1 MRARPLLKS
10 AASVHGLCW
19 PAVPRLHEKVL
30 TAVTETGIPGR
41 LRTAVE
47 KQVLSRRGPGVTVP
61 VSWAQGIEPTE
72 VARFWTGHTVNSR
85 PFISAR
91 QSARYLEWRF
101 RQYPRFRELSGL
113 YGTHDGET
121 VLDYGCGPGNDV
133 VGFTIHTDAARIV
146 GADVSSAA
154 LALAAQRLSLHPQAE
169 GRAELVQLAE
179 DDPALP
185 LEDASVDFLSS
196 QGVIHHTSDPDAVLR
211 ELARVTRPGA
221 WGSVMVY
228 NRDSTWFHLATA
240 YEVQVVQGRWA
251 DESIDEA
258 FRHNTD
264 GPDCPISRAW
274 APATFVAMCEAAG
287 FEATFLGGYPS
298 RMELDA
304 IRRLLSRAL
313 WDERLSDEHRAFLR
327 ELSFDGDGLPLR
339 NGGLAG
345 IGGTYRL
352 RRAA

>member
-1 MRARPLLKS
+1 
-10 AASVHGLCW
+10 
-19 PAVPRLHEKVL
+19 VPRLHEKVL
-30 TAVTETGIPGR
+30 TAVTATGIPGR
-41 LRTAVE
+41 LRTALE
-47 KQVLSRRGPGVTVP
+47 QQVLARRGPGVTVP
-61 VSWAQGIEPTE
+61 VAWLDGAPPTD
-72 VARFWTGHTVNSR
+72 VTSFWTGHTVNSR

-91 QSARYLEWRF
+91 QSARYLQWRF

-113 YGTHDGET
+113 YGQHDGQT

-133 VGFTIHTDAARIV
+133 VGFTLHTGAARIV
-146 GADVSSAA
+146 GADVSPAA
-154 LALAAQRLSLHPQAE
+154 LALAAQRLSLHPQAA
-169 GRAELVQLAE
+169 GRVELVQLAE
-179 DDPALP
+179 EDPTLP

-196 QGVIHHTSDPDAVLR
+196 QGVIHHTSDPEAVLR

-221 WGSVMVY
+221 AASIMVY

-240 YEVQVVQGRWA
+240 YELQIVQGRWA
-251 DESIDEA
+251 DEPIDEA

-304 IRRLLSRAL
+304 NRRLLGRAL
-313 WDERLSDEHRAFLR
+313 TDERLDEQHRAFLR
-327 ELSFDGDGLPLR
+327 DVTFDADGLPVRHGVLS
-339 NGGLAG
+339 G